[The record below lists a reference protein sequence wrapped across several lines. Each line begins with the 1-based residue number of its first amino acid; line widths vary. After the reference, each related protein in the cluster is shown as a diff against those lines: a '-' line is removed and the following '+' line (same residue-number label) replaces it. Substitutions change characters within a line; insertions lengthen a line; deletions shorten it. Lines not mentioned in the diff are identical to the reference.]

1 MLVGPTGGGKT
12 LVNKVLAEAQCA
24 CNQFNLP
31 GLVTTKRVI
40 MNPKAI
46 YLHPKP

>member
-1 MLVGPTGGGKT
+1 
-12 LVNKVLAEAQCA
+12 VNKVLAEAQCA
-24 CNQFNLP
+24 CNAFNLP

-46 YLHPKP
+46 TLNPEP